1 MYSELAQEIFSASMK
16 PHDGL
21 QVYRAGRAS
30 LCCWESMRCAFRG
43 GALPT
48 LAQIYEEHANECLRS
63 AVRADDP
70 KQRDMLLRL
79 ASAWRED
86 AEALKRGQELHK
98 LASAWRKAKAL
109 RRVAEGVSRVAPAP
123 AGPRKA

>member
-1 MYSELAQEIFSASMK
+1 MGFRFIEPDERRYA
-16 PHDGL
+16 
-21 QVYRAGRAS
+21 AGRACDAPS
-30 LCCWESMRCAFRG
+30 G
-43 GALPT
+43 GRALPT

-109 RRVAEGVSRVAPAP
+109 RRVTEGVPRVAPAP

>member
-1 MYSELAQEIFSASMK
+1 M
-16 PHDGL
+16 
-21 QVYRAGRAS
+21 
-30 LCCWESMRCAFRG
+30 
-43 GALPT
+43 PT

-86 AEALKRGQELHK
+86 AEALKRGEE
-98 LASAWRKAKAL
+98 RKAKAL
-109 RRVAEGVSRVAPAP
+109 RRVAEGVPRVAPAP
-123 AGPRKA
+123 AGPRKRNKD